1 MARETPQF
9 MSNNR
14 SQENSFSTDPYQVLP
29 NVQIAQSN
37 VKKFTNR
44 FVLALVVVLALISV
58 IYGGYQYW
66 YLRQV
71 NPPGDPAAA
80 EIFTVTETDDLVS
93 MSKRLEQEGFIV
105 NDSVFRSYVSSK
117 GGFEVTAGFYTLK
130 PHDHVGNILRVLR
143 TPPNETLT
151 KVTFPEGFTLGQMA
165 QRLGEE
171 VKSVRESDF
180 LSKTGDTSA
189 EISAVRSV
197 YQPDATTSLEG
208 LLFPDTYLISG
219 DQTATQVAQQML
231 KLMERVG
238 RQEGLDDSLNVV
250 GLSPYEVITIASII
264 EREAKVAEDRAK
276 ISRVIYNRLNLN
288 MPLEIDATL
297 LYKQNPD
304 LLFVELK
311 AIDSPYNSYLYTG
324 LPPTPIANPGR
335 AAINAA
341 LNPAA
346 NPSAG
351 DPICREITDG
361 SPCLYLYYVLSD
373 KDGHHKFA
381 ATLAQHQANVQAAI
395 IAGVL

>member
-1 MARETPQF
+1 
-9 MSNNR
+9 MSSNR
-14 SQENSFSTDPYQVLP
+14 SRENSFLTDPYQVLP
-29 NVQIAQSN
+29 NVHIARSTF
-37 VKKFTNR
+37 KKFINR
-44 FVLALVVVLALISV
+44 IALALVVVLAFIAV
-58 IYGGYQYW
+58 IYAGYQYW

-80 EIFTVTETDDLVS
+80 EIFTVTETDDLVT
-93 MSKRLEQEGFIV
+93 MSKRLEQQGFIV

-117 GGFEVTAGFYTLK
+117 GGLEVAAGFYTMK

-151 KVTFPEGFTLGQMA
+151 KVTFPEGFTLAQMA

-171 VKSVRESDF
+171 VKSVKESDF
-180 LSKTGDTSA
+180 LAKTGDTLA
-189 EISAVRSV
+189 EVSAVRSV
-197 YQPDATTSLEG
+197 YQPDAITSLEG

-276 ISRVIYNRLNLN
+276 ISRVIYNRLTLGV
-288 MPLEIDATL
+288 PLEVDATL

-304 LLFVELK
+304 LPFVELK
-311 AIDSPYNSYLYTG
+311 AIDSPYNSYLHTG

-335 AAINAA
+335 AAIKAA
-341 LNPAA
+341 LNPSA

>member
-1 MARETPQF
+1 
-9 MSNNR
+9 MSNESSSGN
-14 SQENSFSTDPYQVLP
+14 EFAKDPYQVLP
-29 NVQIAQSN
+29 KIHITRSP
-37 VKKFTNR
+37 NR
-44 FVLALVVVLALISV
+44 KIVNRIGLGLVVLFSLIAVS
-58 IYGGYQYW
+58 YGGYQYW

-71 NPPGDPAAA
+71 NPPGDPGAA

-93 MSKRLEQEGFIV
+93 VSKRLEQEGFVV

-117 GGFEVTAGFYTLK
+117 GGLVVAAGFYTLK

-151 KVTFPEGFTLGQMA
+151 KVTFPEGFTLQQMA
-165 QRLGEE
+165 QRLGEV
-171 VKSVRESDF
+171 VKSVKESDF
-180 LSKTGDTSA
+180 LTKTGDTSA

-197 YQPDATTSLEG
+197 YQPDSTTTLEG

-219 DQTATQVAQQML
+219 DETATQVAQQML

-238 RQEGLDDSLNVV
+238 RQEGLDDSMNAV
-250 GLSPYEVITIASII
+250 GLTPYEVLTIASII
-264 EREAKVAEDRAK
+264 EREAKVPEDRAK
-276 ISRVIYNRLNLN
+276 ISRVIYNRLSLG
-288 MPLEIDATL
+288 MPLEVDATL
-297 LYKQNPD
+297 LYKQNPE
-304 LLFVELK
+304 LPFVELK
-311 AIDSPYNSYLYTG
+311 AIDSPYNSYLYSG

-335 AAINAA
+335 AALKAA
-341 LNPAA
+341 LNPAP

-351 DPICREITDG
+351 DPMCREITDG

-373 KDGHHKFA
+373 KDGHHVFA

>member
-1 MARETPQF
+1 
-9 MSNNR
+9 MSR
-14 SQENSFSTDPYQVLP
+14 DSSTGNELTQDPYQVLP
-29 NVQIAQSN
+29 KIHVAVSPISR
-37 VKKFTNR
+37 FPNR
-44 FVLALVVVLALISV
+44 KILNRVALGLVAVLAIVAVV
-58 IYGGYQYW
+58 YGGYQFW

-71 NPPGDPAAA
+71 NPPGDPGAA

-93 MSKRLEQEGFIV
+93 VSKRLEQEGFIV

-117 GGFEVTAGFYTLK
+117 GGLVVAAGFYTLK

-151 KVTFPEGFTLGQMA
+151 KVTFPEGFTLQQMA
-165 QRLGEE
+165 QRLGEV
-171 VKSVRESDF
+171 VKSVKESDF
-180 LSKTGDTSA
+180 LAKTGDTLA

-197 YQPDATTSLEG
+197 YQPDAVTSLEG

-219 DQTATQVAQQML
+219 DETATQVAQQML

-238 RQEGLDDSLNVV
+238 RQEGLDDSMNTV
-250 GLSPYEVITIASII
+250 GLSPYEVLTIASII
-264 EREAKVAEDRAK
+264 EREAKVPEDRAK
-276 ISRVIYNRLNLN
+276 ISRVIYNRLTLG
-288 MPLEIDATL
+288 MPLEVDATL

-304 LLFVELK
+304 LPFVELK
-311 AIDSPYNSYLYTG
+311 AIDSPYNSYLHTG

-341 LNPAA
+341 LNPAP

-361 SPCLYLYYVLSD
+361 SPCLYIYYVLSD
-373 KDGHHKFA
+373 KDGHHVFA

>member
-1 MARETPQF
+1 
-9 MSNNR
+9 MSSNR
-14 SQENSFSTDPYQVLP
+14 SRESSFSTDPYQVLP
-29 NVQIAQSN
+29 NLQIAKSTF
-37 VKKFTNR
+37 KKFINR
-44 FVLALVVVLALISV
+44 IALVLVVVLALVAV

-80 EIFTVTETDDLVS
+80 EIFTVTETDDLIS

-105 NDSVFRSYVSSK
+105 NDPVFRSYVSSK
-117 GGFEVTAGFYTLK
+117 GGLDVAAGFYTLK

-143 TPPNETLT
+143 TPANETLT

-165 QRLGEE
+165 RRLGDE
-171 VKSVRESDF
+171 VKSVKESDF
-180 LSKTGDTSA
+180 LAKTGDTSA

-250 GLSPYEVITIASII
+250 GLSPYEVLTIASII
-264 EREAKVAEDRAK
+264 EREAKVAVDRAK
-276 ISRVIYNRLNLN
+276 ISRVIYNRLTLG
-288 MPLEIDATL
+288 MPLEVDATL
-297 LYKQNPD
+297 LYKQNPE
-304 LLFVELK
+304 LPFVELK

-381 ATLAQHQANVQAAI
+381 ATLTQHQANVQAAI

>member
-1 MARETPQF
+1 M
-9 MSNNR
+9 ND
-14 SQENSFSTDPYQVLP
+14 QELFSDDPYQVLP
-29 NVQIAQSN
+29 TVRISNSPSRKLLNRIALSI
-37 VKKFTNR
+37 
-44 FVLALVVVLALISV
+44 AVVLAVGAV
-58 IYGGYQYW
+58 IYGGYQFW

-80 EIFTVTETDDLVS
+80 EIFTVTATDDLVS
-93 MSKRLEQEGFIV
+93 VSKRLEQEGFIV

-117 GGFEVTAGFYTLK
+117 GGLEVAAGFYTLE
-130 PHDHVGNILRVLR
+130 PRDHVGNILRVLR

-151 KVTFPEGFTLGQMA
+151 KITFPEGFTLQQMA

-171 VKSVRESDF
+171 VKSVKESDF
-180 LSKTGDTSA
+180 LAKTGDTPA

-197 YQPDATTSLEG
+197 YQPDAVTSLEG
-208 LLFPDTYLISG
+208 LLFPDTYLING

-238 RQEGLDDSLNVV
+238 RQEGLDDSMNTV
-250 GLSPYEVITIASII
+250 GLSPYEVLTIASII
-264 EREAKVAEDRAK
+264 EREAKVPEDRAK
-276 ISRVIYNRLNLN
+276 ISRVLYNRLTLG
-288 MPLEIDATL
+288 MPLEVDATL

-304 LLFVELK
+304 LPFLELK
-311 AIDSPYNSYLYTG
+311 AIDSPYNTYLYSG

-335 AAINAA
+335 ASIKAA
-341 LNPAA
+341 LNPAP

-361 SPCLYLYYVLSD
+361 SPCLYIYYVLSD
-373 KDGHHKFA
+373 KNGNHKFA